1 MEIEAK
7 IKLKSPSRLRA
18 LLKSAEAECEGLT
31 LEKNWLYDY
40 PDRSLLRTD
49 KLLRLRQDQS
59 VRVTFK
65 GPRDEESDLKSRQE
79 IEFELPELPK
89 AQSLIESLG
98 FDTWFYYEKYR
109 ETFMLDPTHIMF
121 DELPFGYFVEI
132 ESNSLEM
139 VEQATTILGLDWE
152 RRIKQSYMELFDV
165 LAQDLDLPFT
175 DATFSNFADM
185 KAIQPADLGVEYAI
199 RSPSTDESET

>member
-40 PDRSLLRTD
+40 PDRSLLRAD

-65 GPRDEESDLKSRQE
+65 GPRDKESDLKSRQE
-79 IEFELPELPK
+79 MEIELPELAK

-109 ETFMLDPTHIMF
+109 ETWKLGGCEVVL
-121 DELPFGYFVEI
+121 DELPTLGLYVEI
-132 ESNSLEM
+132 EGPNDE
-139 VEQATTILGLDWE
+139 EILKAVKRLKLP
-152 RRIKQSYMELFDV
+152 RKYIAKTYIELFQEYSGMRHAPSLAFKFPAEHESV
-165 LAQDLDLPFT
+165 LKQD
-175 DATFSNFADM
+175 
-185 KAIQPADLGVEYAI
+185 KKGW
-199 RSPSTDESET
+199 R